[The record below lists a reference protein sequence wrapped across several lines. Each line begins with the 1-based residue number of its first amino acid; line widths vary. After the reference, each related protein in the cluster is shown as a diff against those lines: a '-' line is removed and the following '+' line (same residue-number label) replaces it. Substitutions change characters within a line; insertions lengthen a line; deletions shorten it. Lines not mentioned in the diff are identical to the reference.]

1 MAASVRDTG
10 GGGGDETMKK
20 MNKGK
25 GKTALEVSGKGVVSA
40 GAGRGMMGKKNA
52 NPLRRHGMGM
62 KGGVRRLGGAGLPT
76 ANDLRRLARRGGVK
90 RIGAGTHE
98 EAFAA
103 LRCFLEKIIRDAALY
118 VEHARRKTVTPLDIV
133 LAAKRNEISLYGYG
147 DMTPRAYIG
156 RKADRIR
163 RAAYAGPTRRERNA
177 GLIPAAATHATVT
190 VATMARESFDAIKI
204 VISGLFKDRN
214 TDRVSRADILETM
227 RLLNPGRPAAVA
239 AAELERTLDHLAE
252 DNRVLVHDADVY
264 LI

>member
-1 MAASVRDTG
+1 MQG
-10 GGGGDETMKK
+10 GG
-20 MNKGK
+20 
-25 GKTALEVSGKGVVSA
+25 
-40 GAGRGMMGKKNA
+40 
-52 NPLRRHGMGM
+52 
-62 KGGVRRLGGAGLPT
+62 RRLGGAGFPT

-90 RIGAGTHE
+90 RIGAGSHE

-103 LRCFLEKIIRDAALY
+103 LRCFLENIIRDAALY

-163 RAAYAGPTRRERNA
+163 RASYSVSARDSDA
-177 GLIPAAATHATVT
+177 GLNAPAMREPAAEAP
-190 VATMARESFDAIKI
+190 RESFDAIKI

-227 RLLNPGRPAAVA
+227 RLLNPGRPEATA
-239 AAELERTLDHLAE
+239 AADLARTLDILAE